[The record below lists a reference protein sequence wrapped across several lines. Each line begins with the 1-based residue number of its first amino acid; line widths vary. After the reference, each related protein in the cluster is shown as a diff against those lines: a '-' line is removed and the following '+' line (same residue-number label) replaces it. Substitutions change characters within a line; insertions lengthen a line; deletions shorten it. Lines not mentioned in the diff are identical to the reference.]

1 VTDSDLNLF
10 VGIVI
15 NYFQKV
21 ARQKPH
27 LRDPVIEFRPPHFL
41 DYSGFIR
48 VSGSNE
54 GCIYI
59 TMPSDFVTDV
69 LQRIGETQIDDS
81 LRRDLVGEMAST
93 IASNAREQFGHQLQI
108 SVPETIQDGEMP
120 SFAIPSTRFMLPI
133 EWNDQLA
140 YLGIALAS

>member
-1 VTDSDLNLF
+1 MTDSDLNLF
-10 VGIVI
+10 VGIVV
-15 NYFQKV
+15 NYFQKI

-27 LRDPVIEFRPPHFL
+27 LREPVIEFRPPSFL

-48 VSGSNE
+48 LSGSNE

-59 TMPSDFVTDV
+59 TMPSAFLTEV
-69 LQRIGETQIDDS
+69 LHRIGEKDVDDS

-93 IASNAREQFGHQLQI
+93 IASNAREQFGNQLHI
-108 SVPETIQDGEMP
+108 SVPETIQDGQQP